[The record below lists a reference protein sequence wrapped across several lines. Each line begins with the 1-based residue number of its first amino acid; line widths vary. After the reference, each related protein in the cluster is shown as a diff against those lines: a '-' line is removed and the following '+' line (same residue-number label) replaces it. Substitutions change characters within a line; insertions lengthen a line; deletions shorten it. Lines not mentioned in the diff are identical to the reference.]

1 MTRFALAFLLCSVL
15 AAPGVASAGAQAQ
28 AEEQISAS
36 VRAGLSLAVSDQS
49 APDGSFLS
57 VAAKDAWLAVQLP
70 RLVDWVPNQTER
82 EKLLLAVH
90 YEAARAGLDPV
101 MVLGLLYVESRFRKY
116 AVSSAG
122 AMGYMQVMPFWLNV
136 VDRPD
141 DNLFHLRTNLR
152 YGCAILRHYLDAEHG
167 DLFMALGRYNG
178 SRGKRDYPDLV
189 LAGWKRFQLPPPG
202 TPATQYAVAT
212 Q

>member
-1 MTRFALAFLLCSVL
+1 MRRLSLAFLLLSVL
-15 AAPGVASAGAQAQ
+15 VAPGVASAGAQ

-36 VRAGLSLAVSDQS
+36 VRAGLSLAVSDQA

-57 VAAKDAWLAVQLP
+57 VAAKESWLAAQLP
-70 RLVDWVPNQTER
+70 RLVDWVPNPGER

-90 YEAARAGLDPV
+90 YEATRAGLDPE

-122 AMGYMQVMPFWLNV
+122 ARGYMQVMPFWLNV
-136 VDRPD
+136 VDRPT

-152 YGCAILRHYLDAEHG
+152 YGCAILRHYLDTEGG
-167 DLFMALGRYNG
+167 DLFLALGRYNG
-178 SRGKRDYPDLV
+178 SRGQREYPDLV
-189 LAGWKRFQLPPPG
+189 LKAWKQYQLPARSE
-202 TPATQYAVAT
+202 PATQYASAK
-212 Q
+212 

>member
-1 MTRFALAFLLCSVL
+1 MRLIALSVLLCSMW
-15 AAPGVASAGAQAQ
+15 AAPGVANAGAQ

-36 VRAGLSLAVSDQS
+36 VRAGLSLAVSDQP

-57 VAAKDAWLAVQLP
+57 VAAKDTWLSTQLP
-70 RLVDWVPNQTER
+70 RLADWVPNPAER

-90 YEAARAGLDPV
+90 YESARAGLDPE

-116 AVSSAG
+116 AVSTAG
-122 AMGYMQVMPFWLNV
+122 ARGYMQVMPFWLNV

-152 YGCAILRHYLDAEHG
+152 YGCSILRHYLDAENG

-178 SRGKRDYPDLV
+178 SRGKREYPDMV
-189 LAGWKRFQLPPPG
+189 RVAWKRFQLP
-202 TPATQYAVAT
+202 TSSVSATQYAVA